1 MSEPNMSDNPEVT
14 SFQIGDYIIDIP
26 NDLQDKILINDL
38 FQESGNMQSDDCDSW
53 GNSTAQS
60 NCCNV
65 TCKNK
70 FYFPFDYITIS
81 LCLILTFYKV
91 SFYI

>member
-1 MSEPNMSDNPEVT
+1 MSETNQNNDADIT

-38 FQESGNMQSDDCDSW
+38 FQESDNSQNDCDSW
-53 GNSTAQS
+53 GNSTTQS

-65 TCKNK
+65 TCKGIIK
-70 FYFPFDYITIS
+70 
-81 LCLILTFYKV
+81 TF
-91 SFYI
+91 